1 MLRCKTNATMAGSM
15 QSQYKEQHLHGV
27 GIGCELDIAGFAA

>member
-1 MLRCKTNATMAGSM
+1 MKKEEIKYGSM

-27 GIGCELDIAGFAA
+27 GIGCELIIAGFAA